1 MIVFK
6 QLGVKFMYNYINN
19 GYFDNFIKLFIGDVP
34 IMAEAVSI
42 VMDSVKF
49 TEVWGT
55 KKSETAIIT
64 V

>member
-1 MIVFK
+1 
-6 QLGVKFMYNYINN
+6 MYNYINN

-34 IMAEAVSI
+34 IMAEAVST

-49 TEVWGT
+49 TEVSGT